1 MATFNPTTP
10 PLFLSGNISNIVS
23 VDVYPYDDEPTLQNT
38 AFLTY
43 ELTVGGIQPQETFSS
58 SVRETN
64 QQYNALDIKVGD
76 YCTDKYGQGVFQ
88 IISISD
94 RTTATISFKIK
105 DVDMLSYKV
114 YGSSSIL
121 SNGADLA
128 FFELSDAGAALI
140 TGAGINSFFPSAL
153 NVDRLQGRFDAL
165 LESDSQRFEFDNV
178 QSQISLG
185 DTVTVNLINGSLVG
199 YGSANSAEIAL
210 GIVKEFRMGNTVV
223 YIKPFNKIID
233 NYPTPSVLTGSFGE
247 TYYTDPSNPGKM
259 KTTQDTGALPL
270 FLQIKDA
277 TPTVVASKLSNYMP
291 DSNDILDINGVTVY
305 DGNIDSASI
314 VDTDGLVSRLNSLT
328 STSNVSASKS
338 SEFASI
344 SSDVTTTSFST
355 IMNITSSDNGT
366 SYGTIDF
373 QISDGNSTAA
383 ISLGDPAAMLG
394 TYGVNV
400 TLVPYPAAPQY
411 LTYDATA
418 MALVL
423 NSVFTVDGLNLSA
436 TVTDNGET
444 HKILNIS
451 ATQADAFVIITG
463 SDVDDFGQTFAVGS
477 GLVNE
482 DGTATSSDFLIITRA
497 DGGDILLTG
506 DNNYWNSNGL
516 NSSSFGSPAMLL
528 MLEGVQDGG
537 GVAEPTL
544 IAIKTK
550 DDLNQT
556 SLVTSN
562 DGDSTGLTI
571 THTPFNDTPVSVE
584 VNGLECNIGDG
595 AKDEACYFSNDGG
608 ITAKTMENIE
618 ANDTLYWMGSI
629 AGYQL
634 ETSDDVDFN
643 YSKSGYLAE

>member
-1 MATFNPTTP
+1 
-10 PLFLSGNISNIVS
+10 
-23 VDVYPYDDEPTLQNT
+23 
-38 AFLTY
+38 
-43 ELTVGGIQPQETFSS
+43 
-58 SVRETN
+58 
-64 QQYNALDIKVGD
+64 
-76 YCTDKYGQGVFQ
+76 
-88 IISISD
+88 
-94 RTTATISFKIK
+94 
-105 DVDMLSYKV
+105 
-114 YGSSSIL
+114 
-121 SNGADLA
+121 
-128 FFELSDAGAALI
+128 
-140 TGAGINSFFPSAL
+140 
-153 NVDRLQGRFDAL
+153 
-165 LESDSQRFEFDNV
+165 
-178 QSQISLG
+178 
-185 DTVTVNLINGSLVG
+185 
-199 YGSANSAEIAL
+199 
-210 GIVKEFRMGNTVV
+210 MGNTVV

-259 KTTQDTGALPL
+259 KTTQDAGALPL

-277 TPTVVASKLSNYMP
+277 TPTVVASKVNNYMP
-291 DSNDILDINGVTVY
+291 DYNDILDINGVTVY

-328 STSNVSASKS
+328 STSNVSASIS

-383 ISLGDPAAMLG
+383 ISLGDPAVMLA

-634 ETSDDVDFN
+634 ETSDDIDFN